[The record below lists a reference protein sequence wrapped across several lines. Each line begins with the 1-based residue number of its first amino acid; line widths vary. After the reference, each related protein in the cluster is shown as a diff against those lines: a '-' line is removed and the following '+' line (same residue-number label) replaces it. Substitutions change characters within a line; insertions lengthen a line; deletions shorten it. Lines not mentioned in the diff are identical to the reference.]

1 MSEGKKRP
9 ESQSLTTNDFK
20 PFAIF
25 KDQSSEY
32 NRLPKHTRLIE
43 DHFDNAAQP
52 EMGFTFHEI
61 FVSKTK
67 SADWVFA
74 VIVQWQAEDVK
85 PITKRTSFSVDL
97 EATHVK
103 KESLQF
109 CGHFTDVP
117 LVDAV
122 ESNFDGKQV
131 IVGMLCIPAVVRM
144 VEVQAMSS
152 PWGKCFEDLREN
164 IKVGFRLTRGKEVK
178 DADMPFNYIDIDLDK
193 DYVFAMEYGLKK
205 TCENNYLV
213 QVKTLDP
220 YSPDKAL
227 ALFPETFIHHN
238 TSEVF
243 LLIWVAHWNNER
255 LPMTTETPFTINL
268 RIRWGPEENKPQ
280 MKPYH
285 KEISVKPTIIEVV
298 EEFNYGLLN
307 VSLPVNSE
315 EEVRFFEE
323 AFKDERSIDVTYEVT
338 RHR

>member
-1 MSEGKKRP
+1 MNP
-9 ESQSLTTNDFK
+9 NLSL
-20 PFAIF
+20 
-25 KDQSSEY
+25 SSKTKSRIIK
-32 NRLPKHTRLIE
+32 RLPKHTRLIE
-43 DHFDNAAQP
+43 DHFDDVAQP
-52 EMGFTFHEI
+52 EMELTFHEI

-85 PITKRTSFSVDL
+85 PITKRISFSVDL

-103 KESLQF
+103 KESPQF

-117 LVDAV
+117 LVDTV
-122 ESNFDGKQV
+122 ESNFEGKQV

-144 VEVQAMSS
+144 VEVQVMSS

-205 TCENNYLV
+205 ICENNHLV
-213 QVKTLDP
+213 QVKTSDP
-220 YSPDKAL
+220 HSPGKAR
-227 ALFPETFIHHN
+227 ALFPETFIRHN
-238 TSEVF
+238 TSDVS
-243 LLIWVAHWNNER
+243 LLIRVAYLNNES

-268 RIRWGPEENKPQ
+268 RIRWGPEENKAQ

-285 KEISVKPTIIEVV
+285 NEISVKPTILEVV
-298 EEFNYGLLN
+298 G
-307 VSLPVNSE
+307 S
-315 EEVRFFEE
+315 
-323 AFKDERSIDVTYEVT
+323 SITNC
-338 RHR
+338 